1 MISASLMVANYV
13 QTCVQDF
20 IAITIHGVSMVA

>member
-1 MISASLMVANYV
+1 MISASLKVANYV
-13 QTCVQDF
+13 QTCSQDL